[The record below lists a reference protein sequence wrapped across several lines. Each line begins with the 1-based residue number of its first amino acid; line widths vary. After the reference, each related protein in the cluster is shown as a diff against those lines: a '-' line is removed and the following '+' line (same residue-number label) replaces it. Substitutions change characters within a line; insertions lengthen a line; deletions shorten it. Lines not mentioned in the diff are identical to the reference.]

1 MKVLEEGRDV
11 ILNRVIMVGVI
22 EKINLNKDLKKVM
35 SRATQLY
42 GG

>member
-35 SRATQLY
+35 SRVTQLY
-42 GG
+42 GE